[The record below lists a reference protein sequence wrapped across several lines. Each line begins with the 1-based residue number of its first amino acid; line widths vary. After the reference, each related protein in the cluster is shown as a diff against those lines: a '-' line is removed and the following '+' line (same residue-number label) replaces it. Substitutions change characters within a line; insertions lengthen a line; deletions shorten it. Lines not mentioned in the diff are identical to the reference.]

1 MEKVAIISDIHGN
14 LPGLQAAM
22 ADVEAC
28 GCNQIVCLGDLVDG
42 GDYNSEVVQFMR
54 DNHIACVRGNH
65 DEYNDLNLPND
76 IQGFLNTLPIEIVE
90 SDIVYTH
97 ISPRLKKHKID
108 HPVEAWNVFDETAY
122 RLCFIGHVHLP
133 LIFGERC
140 DEFGSSTAYDFD
152 YEQPFYLD
160 DQDRYVISVGSLGY
174 GRDIV
179 PKLRYVIYNK
189 TENSVEFRAVE
200 GEILSFHRM

>member
-14 LPGLQAAM
+14 MPGLQAAM
-22 ADVEAC
+22 ADIEAC

-42 GDYNSEVVQFMR
+42 GDYNSEVVQFIR

-76 IQGFLNTLPIEIVE
+76 IQYFLNTLP
-90 SDIVYTH
+90 S
-97 ISPRLKKHKID
+97 
-108 HPVEAWNVFDETAY
+108 
-122 RLCFIGHVHLP
+122 HVHLP

-152 YEQPFYLD
+152 YEHPLYLD
-160 DQDRYVISVGSLGY
+160 DQDRYVIAVGSLGY

-179 PKLRYVIYNK
+179 PKLRYAIYNK